1 MKAREIAYKVLLDI
15 EKNKN
20 YSNMAI
26 NKHFKD
32 VKMSNQDRGLATEII
47 YGVIENK
54 YYIDYMIDKL
64 SKVKTNKMEIY
75 VKTLLRMG
83 IYQIMF
89 LNSVSDYA
97 AVNETVNLAKKKNS
111 KVSGFINGI
120 LRNVIRQK
128 EEIGKV
134 KTKDD
139 VDYLAIKYSYDKW
152 MIRNWMIHF
161 GKEFTEELLEA
172 NNERPNIYL
181 RTNTLKITR
190 DELIKKLEK
199 QNIKAEKVNVV
210 EEAIK
215 VEHLKDIENNS
226 LYKEGLFT
234 VQDVSSML
242 VGKVMNPKENS
253 LVLDVC
259 SAPGG
264 KTTHMATLM
273 NNTGQVVSRDI
284 YDHKLKLIKA
294 ASKRLG
300 LTNVDV
306 EEFDGMKLDRESIGK
321 FDYVLAD
328 VPCSGLGIIRR
339 KPEIKYKE
347 KEEFRQ
353 LPPIQKKILENAS
366 KYVKVGGTLI
376 YSTCTIQDSE
386 NIDVV
391 NEFLQKNKNFELV
404 PIKEVNVDLENQE
417 KGYMKIYPNVHNMD
431 GFFIS
436 KLIRVR

>member
-1 MKAREIAYKVLLDI
+1 M
-15 EKNKN
+15 
-20 YSNMAI
+20 SI

-32 VKMSNQDRGLATEII
+32 VKLSNQDRGLATEIV

-83 IYQIMF
+83 IYQIIF
-89 LNSVSDYA
+89 LNSISDYA

-128 EEIGKV
+128 ETIGDIKV
-134 KTKDD
+134 KDD
-139 VDYLAIKYSYDKW
+139 IDYLAIKYSYDKW
-152 MIRNWMIHF
+152 LIRNWMIHF

-172 NNERPNIYL
+172 NSERPSIYL
-181 RTNTLKITR
+181 RTNTLKVTR
-190 DELIKKLEK
+190 DELIEKLLE

-210 EEAIK
+210 DEAIK
-215 VEHLKDIENNS
+215 VENLKDIENNK

-234 VQDVSSML
+234 VQDISSML

-264 KTTHMATLM
+264 KTTHIATLM
-273 NNTGQVVSRDI
+273 KNTGQVVSRDI
-284 YDHKLKLIKA
+284 YDHKLKLIN
-294 ASKRLG
+294 ASCKRLG

-306 EEFDGMKLDRESIGK
+306 QEYDGMKLDKDSIAK

-347 KEEFRQ
+347 KEEFRE

-386 NIDVV
+386 NLDVIK
-391 NEFLQKNKNFELV
+391 EFLQKHKNFELS
-404 PIKEVNVDLENQE
+404 PIDEVRVDLDNQD
-417 KGYMKIYPNVHNMD
+417 KGFMKIYPNVHDMD

>member
-1 MKAREIAYKVLLDI
+1 
-15 EKNKN
+15 
-20 YSNMAI
+20 MAI

-83 IYQIMF
+83 VYQIIF
-89 LNSVSDYA
+89 LNSISDYA

-139 VDYLAIKYSYDKW
+139 VDYLSIKYSYDKW

>member
-1 MKAREIAYKVLLDI
+1 
-15 EKNKN
+15 
-20 YSNMAI
+20 MAI

-89 LNSVSDYA
+89 LNSISDYA

-139 VDYLAIKYSYDKW
+139 VDYLSIKYSYDKW